1 MRGNR
6 STKRSISYEGRKN
19 RAIKPS
25 CRAKNLLMAHI
36 HIRKLRGTKE
46 NLSDK
51 AITSPF
57 CPWFCPESSPFHL
70 SSAPPTLVRQGSH

>member
-1 MRGNR
+1 MRGNGN
-6 STKRSISYEGRKN
+6 TKRSISSEGRKN

-25 CRAKNLLMAHI
+25 CQAKNLLMAHI
-36 HIRKLRGTKE
+36 HIRKLSETKE

-57 CPWFCPESSPFHL
+57 YPWFCPESSPFHL
-70 SSAPPTLVRQGSH
+70 SSAPPTLVRQESH